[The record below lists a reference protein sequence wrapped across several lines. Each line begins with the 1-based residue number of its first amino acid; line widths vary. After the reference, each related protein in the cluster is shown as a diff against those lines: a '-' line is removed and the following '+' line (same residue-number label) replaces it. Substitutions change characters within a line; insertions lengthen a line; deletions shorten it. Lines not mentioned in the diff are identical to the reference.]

1 MERTDDITIN
11 APLGIRFGT
20 MTFNCH
26 GTEVTGTLNAFG
38 NHDDF
43 TGQIGSNGEIEIK
56 GKITS
61 LINSVPYYAKGI
73 INDCSLNLQLITN
86 KYSFAITGIA
96 QKKGV

>member
-43 TGQIGSNGEIEIK
+43 TGQIGSNGEVEIK

-73 INDCSLNLQLITN
+73 INDCSLNLKLITN